1 MRFGEFGLG
10 GKRSHRM
17 QCGKE
22 NKSNSGVNR
31 RLPDVCFL
39 VEIHSTEMIFI
50 KESSYVLQLLKSLL

>member
-1 MRFGEFGLG
+1 
-10 GKRSHRM
+10 M